1 MERFDERLRKVKVQE
16 LIDRILYLDK
26 KEFNMFM
33 RSYDALCDAYKPN
46 AKMKWDYEDI
56 QDLPRE

>member
-1 MERFDERLRKVKVQE
+1 MERFDDQFRKVKAQE

-33 RSYDALCDAYKPN
+33 RSYDALCDAFRPN
-46 AKMKWDYEDI
+46 TPMRWDYEDV
-56 QDLPRE
+56 QDISHE